1 MPQSLMPQTRRC
13 GRETAAVLVGGVR
26 GVIAVN
32 VLMLLISMAAA
43 DSPSPE
49 PVPRDP
55 DTRDPASRDRAAK
68 DAPPRSLPLSE
79 LSPRPLVP
87 ATRSD
92 RPASRGRDQASG
104 LDRAA
109 SRKPSV
115 ESPTVSG
122 GSSASVPEG
131 TDEEKFPTWNEVL
144 KAVKSNFD
152 GRKLAGRHDLIA
164 RGDVVPLFDVLAK
177 LGWKVEDRD
186 RILDELLPDSH
197 FLVQQLRSQPGQ
209 RFMKKVA
216 SESLIYDRLDRVS
229 QERGGQALI
238 HDLIRLPDGDRY
250 ARQNPGQAVPN
261 LLDLL
266 PKDASGRT
274 RQIRNYWKPTGKIY
288 VRDQFVKRL
297 DASYQAA
304 ELAREK

>member
-1 MPQSLMPQTRRC
+1 MPQLLPSV
-13 GRETAAVLVGGVR
+13 REPVSAPVERIRSVLAASTL
-26 GVIAVN
+26 I
-32 VLMLLISMAAA
+32 LFISMAAA
-43 DSPSPE
+43 EQPPRE
-49 PVPRDP
+49 PAAREPAVP
-55 DTRDPASRDRAAK
+55 DRAAP
-68 DAPPRSLPLSE
+68 DSPPRSLPLRE
-79 LSPRPLVP
+79 LSPRPIAAP
-87 ATRSD
+87 TRSD
-92 RPASRGRDQASG
+92 RPASRGRDGGSG
-104 LDRAA
+104 VDRSA

-115 ESPTVSG
+115 EPPSVSG
-122 GSSASVPEG
+122 E
-131 TDEEKFPTWNEVL
+131 TEEEKLPTWNDVV
-144 KAVKSNFD
+144 KAVTSNFD
-152 GRKLAGRHDLIA
+152 GRRLTGRHDLIA
-164 RGDVVPLFDVLAK
+164 RGDVTPLFVVLAK

-186 RILDELLPDSH
+186 QILNELLPDSH

-209 RFMKKVA
+209 RFIKKVA
-216 SESLIYDRLDRVS
+216 SESLIYDRLDRIS

-274 RQIRNYWKPTGKIY
+274 RQIRNYGKPTGKIY

>member
-1 MPQSLMPQTRRC
+1 
-13 GRETAAVLVGGVR
+13 V
-26 GVIAVN
+26 
-32 VLMLLISMAAA
+32 
-43 DSPSPE
+43 
-49 PVPRDP
+49 
-55 DTRDPASRDRAAK
+55 
-68 DAPPRSLPLSE
+68 SE
-79 LSPRPLVP
+79 GS
-87 ATRSD
+87 
-92 RPASRGRDQASG
+92 
-104 LDRAA
+104 
-109 SRKPSV
+109 
-115 ESPTVSG
+115 ES
-122 GSSASVPEG
+122 AG
-131 TDEEKFPTWNEVL
+131 TGEEKLPTWNDVL
-144 KAVKSNFD
+144 KAVNANFE
-152 GRKLAGRHDLIA
+152 GRRLTGRHDLIA
-164 RGDVVPLFDVLAK
+164 RGDVTPLFDVLAK

-186 RILDELLPDSH
+186 QILGELLPDSH

-209 RFMKKVA
+209 RFIKKVV

-274 RQIRNYWKPTGKIY
+274 RQIRNYGKPTGKIY